1 MCVYL
6 EQVQKLSKPVGPVSF
21 QFIID
26 RDDDLEWPLD
36 L

>member
-1 MCVYL
+1 MCVYF
-6 EQVQKLSKPVGPVSF
+6 EQVQKFSKPIGPVSF

-26 RDDDLEWPLD
+26 RDDLEWPLD